1 MKYVELY
8 KLHNDGSQKVIAT
21 CYLNDNGEVE
31 CEGDQTLTENL
42 KREGIKD
49 YSKTNSINLSKLF
62 FKDGLKFLEQLKFNF
77 TSGYL
82 NASDVKEG

>member
-8 KLHNDGSQKVIAT
+8 KLQNDGSQKIIAT
-21 CYLNDNGEVE
+21 LYLNDGGEVE
-31 CEGDQTLTENL
+31 CEGDPTLAENL
-42 KREGIKD
+42 KREGIKG
-49 YSKTNSINLSKLF
+49 YSDADRNIPSKLF

-82 NASDVKEG
+82 NASDVKEK